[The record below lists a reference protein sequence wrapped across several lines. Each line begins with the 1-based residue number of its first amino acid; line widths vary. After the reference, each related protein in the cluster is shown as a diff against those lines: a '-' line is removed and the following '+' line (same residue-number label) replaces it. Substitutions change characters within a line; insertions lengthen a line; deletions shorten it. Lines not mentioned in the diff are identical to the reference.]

1 MWNSKASSRGSLAS
15 TSSSNC
21 WTVVL
26 LCRFLQLQDT
36 LSFRFCRCRTLTG
49 SCRAA
54 PAATDP
60 GTRRI
65 GAARRTNAT
74 PTSASVWRS
83 TSWRCPRPGPAASA
97 PPPRPCS
104 VGIPFLY
111 ATPRAT
117 KPGSCCRSASRGRWV
132 QKFRRWKFFWCLLCH
147 KPHVQILDERFRS
160 NRVQV
165 NPQLA

>member
-1 MWNSKASSRGSLAS
+1 MLNWIVNLPEPSVNSP
-15 TSSSNC
+15 
-21 WTVVL
+21 VHL

-54 PAATDP
+54 PAAMDP
-60 GTRRI
+60 GMRRI
-65 GAARRTNAT
+65 CAARRMNAT

-117 KPGSCCRSASRGRWV
+117 KPGSCWRSASRGRWV
-132 QKFRRWKFFWCLLCH
+132 QTLVRVWGGLFSVCVSCYTANCSSWFTPLLI
-147 KPHVQILDERFRS
+147 VQTFYTG
-160 NRVQV
+160 
-165 NPQLA
+165 